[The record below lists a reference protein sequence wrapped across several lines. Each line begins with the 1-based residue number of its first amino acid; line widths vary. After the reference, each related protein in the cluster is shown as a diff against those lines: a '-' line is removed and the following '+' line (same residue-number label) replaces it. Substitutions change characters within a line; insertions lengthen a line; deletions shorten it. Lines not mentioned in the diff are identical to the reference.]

1 MAERRI
7 IKLRNKEVCPIT
19 HEECVVD
26 NKATSISERFQ
37 TKGSITIPNE
47 INALEKKVGFDSSS
61 HSLTTQ
67 LNAIEGRYAEI
78 VAELVEILQ
87 SLGVEPTSEDLDT
100 ILEEVKSYSAS
111 NVPKYSKFIRMT
123 MIPTDV
129 KYAGVTVVNGILRVI
144 GGYISSSQKTNYSY
158 SLSYNSRNTMTALP
172 SSRHLINA
180 CYLQDG
186 RIYIPGGFS
195 TSGQKANFGYLIRS
209 DAWSTRASLPEARF
223 GYVAFPYNGD
233 TMYVAGGHGF
243 ASIISYNCTQDAWT
257 TLSVTLP
264 RAFYSATCSLIGD
277 KAYIL
282 GGINV
287 NDDVLKTCYCFDCT
301 TNTISTKTSLTAAC
315 YEGASAYIKG
325 KIYLFGGSSSGN
337 VSGTTNIYIYDPILN
352 TWSTSSD
359 ILPVSMYGARA
370 VSYNDDVAIIQYGR
384 YVYLYRP

>member
-7 IKLRNKEVCPIT
+7 IKSRNKEVYPIT

-47 INALEKKVGFDSSS
+47 INALETKIGSDSSS
-61 HSLTTQ
+61 HSLITQ

-87 SLGVEPTSEDLDT
+87 SLGVDPTSEDLDT
-100 ILEEVKSYSAS
+100 ILEEVKTLSSS
-111 NVPKYSKFIRMT
+111 NIPKYSKFIRMT

-129 KYAGVTVVNGILRVI
+129 KYAGVVIVNDILRVI

-158 SLSYNSRNTMTALP
+158 SLSYNSHNTMTSMT

-186 RIYIPGGFS
+186 RIYIPGGFT
-195 TSGQKANFGYLIRS
+195 TSGQKTNYGYLIGS
-209 DAWSTRASLPEARF
+209 DTWATRAALPEARY

-233 TMYVAGGHGF
+233 TMYVIGGYNL
-243 ASIISYNCTQDAWT
+243 STIISYNCTQDAWT
-257 TLSVTLP
+257 TLSATLSQ
-264 RAFYSATCSLIGD
+264 AFYSATCSLIGD

-282 GGINV
+282 GGINASEV
-287 NDDVLKTCYCFDCT
+287 VLKTCYCFDCT

-325 KIYLFGGSSSGN
+325 KIYLFGGSSSAN

-359 ILPVSMYGARA
+359 ILPVSMCGARA